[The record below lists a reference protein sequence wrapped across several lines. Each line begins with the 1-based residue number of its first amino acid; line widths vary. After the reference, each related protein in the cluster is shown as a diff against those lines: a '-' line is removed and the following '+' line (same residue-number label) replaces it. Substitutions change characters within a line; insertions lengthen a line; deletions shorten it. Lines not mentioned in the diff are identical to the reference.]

1 MYKERQKNK
10 VLGNEGEKNTER
22 ISRGTNKMHA
32 NALGRQAGRQAAKSL
47 GANKALKCSVQLEKR
62 QSTFPTP
69 VTKEQTKE
77 NKQLKATLQSHN
89 RCTPS

>member
-22 ISRGTNKMHA
+22 ISRRTNKMHA
-32 NALGRQAGRQAAKSL
+32 NALGRQA

-62 QSTFPTP
+62 QSPFPIP
-69 VTKEQTKE
+69 VTKEQRRT
-77 NKQLKATLQSHN
+77 NS
-89 RCTPS
+89 